1 MALRLIIWGT
11 PGSSIFELGEKLSQ
25 FHRLDY
31 YTIEKVP
38 DEHDSYFDDHIPTVL
53 FDTGDFS
60 TGSAS
65 QHMVRNPQSLALD
78 RELEIAN
85 PSVPDSD
92 GYEDSL
98 GDDERAIIGSIEQ
111 GIVVT
116 DIPDLFLLDWA
127 THVLFLYSDEKIV
140 IDWFS
145 KRLKCF
151 TCQSVYHLEEKP
163 PKVRG
168 KCDRCGSPLGR
179 QEQDEPALIKEQFK
193 GWRNSFWKFEE
204 TAKKK
209 EIFKILNIDDL
220 RDFQD
225 ILSRANLWVI
235 NDIVHFDA
243 WYECPVL

>member
-1 MALRLIIWGT
+1 MLCLLIYGHMGT
-11 PGSSIFELGEKLSQ
+11 PIFELGEKLSK
-25 FHRLDY
+25 FHKLDY
-31 YTIEKVP
+31 FTIEKVP
-38 DEHDSYFDDHIPTVL
+38 DEHDSYFDDKIGEVL

-65 QHMVRNPQSLALD
+65 QHMVRNPKSLALD
-78 RELEIAN
+78 RELELADASI
-85 PSVPDSD
+85 PDSD

-98 GDDERAIIGSIEQ
+98 GDDEYAIINSITQ
-111 GIVVT
+111 GIIVT

-127 THVLFLYSDEKIV
+127 THVLFLEADEKTV

-151 TCQSVYHLEEKP
+151 SCQSVYHLEEKP
-163 PKVRG
+163 PMVRG
-168 KCDRCGSPLGR
+168 KCDRCGSPLSR
-179 QEQDEPALIKEQFK
+179 QEQDDPALIKEQFK

-204 TAKKK
+204 RAKKK

-225 ILSRANLWVI
+225 VLSRANLWI
-235 NDIVHFDA
+235 RGDISHFDS
-243 WYECPVL
+243 WYDC